1 MKNTVLLHVGDDD
14 QLSWSAIDA
23 IASQHDD
30 AASNVDAAPIG
41 DATRIAATKKKG
53 DAQTFAAESR
63 AHEMD
68 IVLIV
73 PAQKV
78 LLQEVPFAVQE
89 RKLLR
94 QTIPYSLEE
103 QLIDDVDTQHFAL
116 GPVAN
121 NQVSVAIID
130 KQWLGDLIQ
139 QCRAAGL
146 DIKRVLPEQLLLPY
160 REHCWTLRVE
170 SGRWVVR
177 VGPYSGFAMEPNS
190 AVMVLQLLLD
200 SANEMPQKLLLQRL
214 EQSDESI
221 DILLAQLPEL
231 LRGSVE
237 VLNAEETFESGNPVI
252 DFLQGAFART
262 LPWQRWWLSWRPT
275 AIVLAVAIVVHL
287 IVGGVQHY
295 RLNKQNIA
303 LRQQIEEVYR
313 SVEPRGVVNDPELQ
327 LRRKVQALKSR
338 QGGAALPLF
347 QQVGDVLKSIEGI
360 AVQNL
365 TYSERQGELRVNM
378 SAHTFK
384 DVEAVRAAIANKGLT
399 AQLVG
404 SNTDG
409 DKTRAQLRIT
419 ERK

>member
-14 QLSWSAIDA
+14 RLSWLA
-23 IASQHDD
+23 
-30 AASNVDAAPIG
+30 G
-41 DATRIAATKKKG
+41 DANATQSG
-53 DAQTFAAESR
+53 DAQTFAAELKAR
-63 AHEMD
+63 EAD
-68 IVLIV
+68 IALIV

-78 LLQEVPFAVQE
+78 SLQEVSFAPHE

-94 QTIPYSLEE
+94 QTVPYSLEE

-116 GPVAN
+116 GPIVGAN
-121 NQVSVAIID
+121 AGTDAQVSVAIID
-130 KQWLGDLIQ
+130 KQWLGAWLQ
-139 QCRAAGL
+139 RCRDAGL

-160 REHCWTLRVE
+160 REHCWTLRTE
-170 SGRWVVR
+170 SARWIVR
-177 VGPYSGFAMEPNS
+177 VGPYRGFAMEADN
-190 AVMVLQLLLD
+190 AALVLQLLLD
-200 SANEMPQKLLLQRL
+200 SVDELPQKLLV
-214 EQSDESI
+214 QSNASI
-221 DILLAQLPEL
+221 ETLLPQLPEL

-237 VLNAEETFESGNPVI
+237 ELSVEETIADSNPVI

-262 LPWQRWWLSWRPT
+262 LPWRRWWLSWRPA
-275 AIVLAVAIVVHL
+275 AIALAVAAVIHL

-295 RLNKQNIA
+295 RLNKQNIV

-327 LRRKVQALKSR
+327 LRRKVQSLKEH
-338 QGGAALPLF
+338 QGGAVLPLL
-347 QQVGDVLKSIEGI
+347 QQVGDALKSIDGV

-365 TYSERQGELRVNM
+365 TYSERQGELRVSV
-378 SAHTFK
+378 SANAFK
-384 DVEAVRAAIANKGLT
+384 DVEAVRAAIANKGFN